1 MTEKRLKQEY
11 TELIA
16 EWTEAEAV
24 RQRVADRLRTLDG
37 PLALDDAIWDEWDEA
52 DELAGSARQAVRSF
66 LAANGRSRRP

>member
-1 MTEKRLKQEY
+1 LTETRLEQEY
-11 TELIA
+11 TELIE

-37 PLALDDAIWDEWDEA
+37 PLALDDPIWDEWDEA

-66 LAANGRSRRP
+66 LAVSAHSRQP

>member
-11 TELIA
+11 TELIE

-37 PLALDDAIWDEWDEA
+37 PLVVDDPIWDEWDGA

-66 LAANGRSRRP
+66 LAVNAHSWRP